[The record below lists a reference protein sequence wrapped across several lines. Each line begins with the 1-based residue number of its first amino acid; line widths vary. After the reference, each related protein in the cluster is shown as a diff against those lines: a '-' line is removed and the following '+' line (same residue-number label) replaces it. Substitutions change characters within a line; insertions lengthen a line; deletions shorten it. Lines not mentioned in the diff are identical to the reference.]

1 MDNFSPIIFKLI
13 GLAVL
18 ILVIAFSCAYTVK
31 SQTIAIIERFGRY
44 IKTAPAGLNYKLPF
58 VDKVVSR
65 MSLQVYQH
73 HVGVDTITKDKVS
86 VHVVVAVQY
95 NVLIGK
101 EVEAYY
107 KLTNPK
113 KQIESYVFDVVRS
126 MVTNETLDEVFNSKN
141 SIAEAVKNE
150 LASDMAEFGYE
161 INRALV
167 TDIEPDAKVKKS
179 MNEINAAQRER
190 EAANERGE
198 ADKILKIKAAEA
210 QAEAD
215 RLRGKGIAEQR
226 LEIMNGF
233 RKSIEDLQ
241 SAIPSVHDKD
251 IMVML
256 MLNQYLEMLERI
268 GANSNS
274 NVIMTQH
281 SPGGLGSLREEIMQ
295 AILGS
300 SSVPKTE

>member
-1 MDNFSPIIFKLI
+1 MDNFSPFIFKLI
-13 GLAVL
+13 GCMVLAL
-18 ILVIAFSCAYTVK
+18 IVIFSCAYTVK
-31 SQTIAIIERFGRY
+31 SQTIAIVERFGRY
-44 IKTAPAGLNYKLPF
+44 IKTAPAGLNYKFPF
-58 VDKVVSR
+58 IDKVVSR

-73 HVGVDTITKDKVS
+73 NVGVDTITKDKVS
-86 VHVVVAVQY
+86 VHIVVAVQY
-95 NVLIGK
+95 NVLLGK
-101 EVEAYY
+101 EVDAYY
-107 KLTNPK
+107 KLSHPT

-141 SIAEAVKNE
+141 SIAAAVKEE

-226 LEIMNGF
+226 VEIMNGL

-241 SAIPSVHDKD
+241 LAIPNVNDKE

-274 NVIMTQH
+274 NVIMAQH
-281 SPGGLGSLREEIMQ
+281 SPGAIGSLREEIMQ
-295 AILGS
+295 AIMGS
-300 SSVPKTE
+300 NAQKAN